1 MRGYSWLDPT
11 SHISVRFQPQVNNE
25 QRILNEG
32 GTMNGKPNVVI
43 IGAGFG
49 GMKAATSLKDAPV
62 DVILI
67 DRHNYHTFQ
76 PLLYQVAT
84 AALDP
89 EEIAHTIRGIF
100 HDQENFHFRLGN
112 VVGVNWEQQEVLME
126 EGATIPF
133 NYLIVAAGVTT
144 NYFNIPGVEAHSFPL
159 KTVQDALTLRSHV
172 MRQFEM
178 ADTNPALIDKGMLN
192 FVVVGGGPT
201 GVEMAGS
208 LLELFDMVLRKDFQ
222 HLEVSRARVILVEAT
237 DKVLAPFH
245 PSLRE
250 NALKTL
256 EKRGVEVMLNEAV
269 VEATAEQVVLKSGKV
284 IPTRTLVWAAGVKSN
299 KLADSL
305 GLEQTK
311 GGRIV
316 VNGDLSVPG
325 KPHVFVVGD
334 MAAGKDEKGELLPQL
349 AQPALQGAAHVVKT
363 IKKRVQGDQSEQPPF
378 RYVNLGTM
386 ATIGRSAAVTEFPFK
401 FGPRFTGFIAW
412 LMWLFLHLMYL
423 VGFRNRLNVFINW
436 AWNYFTYDRSARLIF
451 EEGRQNN
458 DQNKIETSPQKEL
471 EMHQ

>member
-1 MRGYSWLDPT
+1 
-11 SHISVRFQPQVNNE
+11 
-25 QRILNEG
+25 
-32 GTMNGKPNVVI
+32 MNGKPNVVI

-62 DVILI
+62 DVILV
-67 DRHNYHTFQ
+67 DQHNYHTFQ

-89 EEIAHTIRGIF
+89 DEIAHTIRGIF
-100 HDQENFHFRLGN
+100 HNQKNFHFRLGK
-112 VVGVNWEQQEVLME
+112 VTGVNWDGQEVLME
-126 EGATIPF
+126 AGEPIPF
-133 NYLIVAAGVTT
+133 NYLILAAGVTT
-144 NYFNIPGVEAHSFPL
+144 NYFGIPGVEDHAFPL
-159 KTVQDALTLRSHV
+159 KSVQEALTMRSHV

-178 ADTNPALIDKGMLN
+178 ADVNPALMDEGVLN

-201 GVEMAGS
+201 GVEMAGA
-208 LLELFDMVLRKDFQ
+208 LLELFNMVLRKDFQ
-222 HLEVSRARVILVEAT
+222 HLDVSRARVILVEAT

-269 VEATAEQVVLKSGKV
+269 VEATADKVVLKSGKV
-284 IPTRTLVWAAGVKSN
+284 IPTRTLVWAAGVRSN
-299 KLADSL
+299 PLADSL
-305 GLEQTK
+305 GLEQTR

-316 VNGDLSVPG
+316 VNPDLSVPTM
-325 KPHVFVVGD
+325 PHVFVVGD
-334 MAAGKDEKGELLPQL
+334 MAASKDEEGNLHPQL
-349 AQPALQGAAHVVKT
+349 AQPALQGASHVVKI
-363 IKKRVQGDQSEQPPF
+363 IKRRLQGDTGEPPPF

-386 ATIGRSAAVTEFPFK
+386 ATIGRNAAVTEFPFK

-436 AWNYFTYDRSARLIF
+436 AWNYFTYDRSARLILQ
-451 EEGRQNN
+451 EERQEPERLPLEA
-458 DQNKIETSPQKEL
+458 DTPKEL
-471 EMHQ
+471 SNSL

>member
-1 MRGYSWLDPT
+1 
-11 SHISVRFQPQVNNE
+11 
-25 QRILNEG
+25 
-32 GTMNGKPNVVI
+32 MNGKPNVVI

-49 GMKAATSLKDAPV
+49 GMRAATSLKDAPV
-62 DVILI
+62 DVILV
-67 DRHNYHTFQ
+67 DQHNYHTFQ

-100 HDQENFHFRLGN
+100 HHQENFHFRLGK
-112 VVGVNWEQQEVLME
+112 VVGVDWEQQQVQLA
-126 EGATIPF
+126 EGEPISF
-133 NYLIVAAGVTT
+133 NYLILAAGVTT
-144 NYFNIPGVEAHSFPL
+144 NYFGIPGVEENSFAL
-159 KTVQDALTLRSHV
+159 KSLQDALTLRSHV

-178 ADTNPALIDKGMLN
+178 ADAHPTLVEDGVLN

-201 GVEMAGS
+201 GVEMAGA

-222 HLEVSRARVILVEAT
+222 QLEVERARVILVEAT

-269 VEATAEQVVLKSGKV
+269 VKATPEQVILKSGKV
-284 IPTRTLVWAAGVKSN
+284 IPTRTLVWAAGVRSN
-299 KLADSL
+299 KLADTL
-305 GLEQTK
+305 GLEQTR

-325 KPHVFVVGD
+325 NPHVFVVGD
-334 MAAGKDEKGELLPQL
+334 MAASKDEKRELLPQL
-349 AQPALQGAAHVVKT
+349 AQVALQGASHVVKT
-363 IKKRVQGDQSEQPPF
+363 IKKRVAGDTSEQPPF

-386 ATIGRSAAVTEFPFK
+386 ATIGRNAAVTEFPFK
-401 FGPRFTGFIAW
+401 MGPRFTGFLAW

-423 VGFRNRLNVFINW
+423 VGFRNRLNVFVNW
-436 AWNYFTYDRSARLIF
+436 AWNYFTYDRSARLIL
-451 EEGRQNN
+451 EEERQPRV
-458 DQNKIETSPQKEL
+458 DTPIPEQL
-471 EMHQ
+471 EVH